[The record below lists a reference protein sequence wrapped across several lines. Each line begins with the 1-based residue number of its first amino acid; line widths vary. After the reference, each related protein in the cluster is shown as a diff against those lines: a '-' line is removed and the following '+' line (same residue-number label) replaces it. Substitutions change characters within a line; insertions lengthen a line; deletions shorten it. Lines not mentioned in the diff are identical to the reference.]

1 MRIGVAG
8 LGRMGSAI
16 AARLIDV
23 GHRVTV
29 WNRTADKTRP
39 LAEAG
44 AKVAASPAELAN
56 PVDAIVTILTN
67 REAIAAVYEG
77 PSGLLAGDANGKLF
91 IDMSTVQPET
101 EVALAEKV
109 RAAGGTFVECPVG
122 GTVGPAREG
131 KLLGVAGGTA
141 EDFAAARPLLVQMC
155 RRVEHVGPVGAG
167 SSMKL
172 ALNLPLMIYYQAMG
186 EAYVL
191 CRHLGLDPKWLMEFM
206 ADTSGG
212 PNVLKARGPKI
223 AAALAGGDT
232 GPPAFDVNSIRKD
245 LATMVAEAATRGA
258 TLPLAEKT
266 LAIYDEAAR
275 EGWGSKDG
283 ASLPAY
289 WPMRSSR
296 DGEQR

>member
-16 AARLIDV
+16 AARLIEA
-23 GHRVTV
+23 GHEVTV
-29 WNRTADKTRP
+29 WNRSADKVKP
-39 LAEAG
+39 LAAAG
-44 AKVAASPAELAN
+44 AKTAASPAELATQ
-56 PVDAIVTILTN
+56 VETIVTILTN
-67 REAIAAVYEG
+67 RDAIAAVYEG
-77 PSGLLAGDANGKLF
+77 PTGVLAGTINGKLV

-109 RAAGGTFVECPVG
+109 RAKGAVFVECPVG
-122 GTVGPAREG
+122 GTVGPARDG

-141 EDFAAARPLLVQMC
+141 EDFARAKPLLTQMC

-172 ALNLPLMIYYQAMG
+172 ALNLPLMVYYQAMG

-223 AAALAGGDT
+223 AEALAGGDG
-232 GPPAFDVNSIRKD
+232 GPPAFDVDSIRKD
-245 LATMVAEAATRGA
+245 LATMVAEGKTRGA
-258 TLPLAEKT
+258 SLPLAERT
-266 LAIYDEAAR
+266 LAIYDEAAKD
-275 EGWGSKDG
+275 GWGKRDG
-283 ASLPAY
+283 ASLPSY
-289 WPMRSSR
+289 WPMRSR
-296 DGEQR
+296 GEKR